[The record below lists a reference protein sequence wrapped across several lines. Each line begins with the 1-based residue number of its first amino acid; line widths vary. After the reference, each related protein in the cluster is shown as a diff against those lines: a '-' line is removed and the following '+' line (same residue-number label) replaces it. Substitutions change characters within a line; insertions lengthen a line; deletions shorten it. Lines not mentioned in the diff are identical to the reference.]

1 MKLAGAFIALTL
13 GFASLFPTP
22 SRSQIIYEADPV
34 VEWDVRV
41 QSIREGNGVFLSPD
55 ESLLVTSTNLGY
67 VSGFGPLD
75 GSEVFSYLYTP
86 GGQEFVKSYSGI
98 SFGSE
103 YLVYSVTLNE
113 DSPTPST

>member
-1 MKLAGAFIALTL
+1 MKFTGAFSAFSL
-13 GFASLFPTP
+13 GVGSLLLTP
-22 SRSQIIYEADPV
+22 SRGQIIYEADPS

-55 ESLLVTSTNLGY
+55 ESLLVASTNLGY

-86 GGQEFVKSYSGI
+86 DGDDFVKSYSGV
-98 SFGSE
+98 SFGSGF
-103 YLVYSVTLNE
+103 LVYSVTINE
-113 DSPTPST
+113 DSPAPST